1 MTPETTSTTPTPI
14 TSTEPQKEKSKI
26 NIKKYIENFVKIR
39 DKNSNIVPLI
49 LNKPQQRLYEV
60 IKTQK
65 DQGRPVR
72 IIILKARQMG
82 FSTCTGGIML
92 SLTTTHKN
100 KQAAIVAHQEDSTT
114 NLFNMYKLM
123 YENLPAPLKPTQK
136 ASNAKELVF
145 NNKSNTGL
153 NSRIR
158 CMTAGTGGVGRSFT
172 INYLHISELA
182 FWKGDVKETML
193 GLMQAVPNTPD
204 SMVIIEST
212 ANGYEEYQERW
223 EAAVKGES
231 DFYPLFVGWNELDEY
246 SMPYS
251 GFELTEEEKALQTE
265 YHVSLDQL
273 EWRRWCIK
281 NNCGG
286 DTSLFKQEYPI
297 CPEEAF
303 LTTGNC
309 VFDQEKIMARLAQIP
324 EPLKTGYFSYDY
336 DDTKEGKEK
345 LTSPTF
351 DLTGRGYIK
360 IYKEPVAD
368 HTYTLSGDTAGD
380 TQGDYFAAHVIDN
393 TTCEQVA
400 VYHNMTDETL
410 FARQMICLGY
420 YYNTALIAIEANFS
434 TYPIKEIVRLGYPN
448 IYVRDREDD
457 YRGGIYSA
465 YGFKT
470 TQITRPLLIS
480 SLVDIIRDHT
490 SCINDRDTLH
500 ECLTFIVNEYGRKEA
515 MQGKHD
521 DLVMSLGIG
530 YYVRNLHYF
539 QVAYSP
545 PELKKMFK
553 WSEDLKQDYY
563 KADKETRRRM
573 EEKYGRVN

>member
-1 MTPETTSTTPTPI
+1 
-14 TSTEPQKEKSKI
+14 
-26 NIKKYIENFVKIR
+26 
-39 DKNSNIVPLI
+39 
-49 LNKPQQRLYEV
+49 
-60 IKTQK
+60 
-65 DQGRPVR
+65 
-72 IIILKARQMG
+72 MG
-82 FSTCTGGIML
+82 FSTVTGGLIL
-92 SLTTTHKN
+92 SQTATHKN

-351 DLTGRGYIK
+351 DLTMRGYIK

>member
-1 MTPETTSTTPTPI
+1 MPI
-14 TSTEPQKEKSKI
+14 NT
-26 NIKKYIENFVKIR
+26 KKYIENFVKIR
-39 DKNSNIVPLI
+39 DKKSNIVPLV
-49 LNKPQQRLYEV
+49 LNKAQQRLYDV

-65 DQGRPVR
+65 QNNQPVR
-72 IIILKARQMG
+72 VIILKARQLG
-82 FSTCTGGIML
+82 FSTVTGGFIMKE
-92 SLTTTHKN
+92 TATHKN

-123 YENLPAPLKPTQK
+123 YQNLPTAIQPTQL

-145 NNKSNTGL
+145 DNKAHTGL

-182 FWKGDVKETML
+182 FWKSDVQETML

-212 ANGYEEYQERW
+212 ANGYEEFQSRW
-223 EAAVKGES
+223 EAAEKGES
-231 DFYPLFVGWNELDEY
+231 DFYPLFVGWNELEEY

-251 GFELTEEEKALQTE
+251 GFELTDEEHTLQDT
-265 YHVSLDQL
+265 YSLTNDQL

-286 DTSLFKQEYPI
+286 DVRLFKQEYPI
-297 CPEEAF
+297 SPEEAF
-303 LTTGNC
+303 LTTGDC
-309 VFDQEKIMARLAQIP
+309 VFDQEKIMERLKHIHD
-324 EPLKTGYFSYDY
+324 PLYRGHFTYRY
-336 DDTKEGKEK
+336 DDTKEKAEK
-345 LTSPTF
+345 MSDIKFEPTK
-351 DLTGRGYIK
+351 TGYIK
-360 IYKEPVAD
+360 IYKEPD
-368 HTYTLSGDTAGD
+368 PSHSYTLCGDTAGD

-393 TTCEQVA
+393 ITCEQVA

-420 YYNTALIAIEANFS
+420 RYNKALIAIEANFS
-434 TYPIKEIVRLGYPN
+434 TYPNKEIARLGYPN
-448 IYVRDREDD
+448 IYVRDKEDD
-457 YRGGIYSA
+457 YRQPIVSA

-470 TQITRPLLIS
+470 TQITRPLIIS
-480 SLVDIIRDHT
+480 SLVDIVRDNVE
-490 SCINDRDTLH
+490 CINDRLTLN
-500 ECLTFIVNEYGRKEA
+500 ECLTFITNEHGRKEA

-530 YYVRNLHYF
+530 YYVRNAHYF
-539 QVAYSP
+539 RVSYKE
-545 PELKKMFK
+545 PELKKLFK

-563 KADKETRRRM
+563 KADLATRKRM
-573 EEKYGRVN
+573 EEKYGAIN

>member
-1 MTPETTSTTPTPI
+1 
-14 TSTEPQKEKSKI
+14 
-26 NIKKYIENFVKIR
+26 
-39 DKNSNIVPLI
+39 
-49 LNKPQQRLYEV
+49 
-60 IKTQK
+60 
-65 DQGRPVR
+65 
-72 IIILKARQMG
+72 
-82 FSTCTGGIML
+82 
-92 SLTTTHKN
+92 
-100 KQAAIVAHQEDSTT
+100 
-114 NLFNMYKLM
+114 
-123 YENLPAPLKPTQK
+123 
-136 ASNAKELVF
+136 
-145 NNKSNTGL
+145 
-153 NSRIR
+153 
-158 CMTAGTGGVGRSFT
+158 
-172 INYLHISELA
+172 LA

-223 EAAVKGES
+223 DAAVKGES

-251 GFELTEEEKALQTE
+251 GFELTEEEHTLQKT
-265 YHVSLDQL
+265 YHLTLDQL

-309 VFDQEKIMARLAQIP
+309 VFDQEKIMERLSHLP
-324 EPLKTGYFSYDY
+324 EPLRRGYFSYDY
-336 DDTKEGKEK
+336 DDTKQDREK
-345 LTSPTF
+345 LFNPTF
-351 DLTGRGYIK
+351 NLTDRGYIT
-360 IYKEPVAD
+360 IYKEPKPD
-368 HTYTLSGDTAGD
+368 HSYTLSGDTAGD

-420 YYNTALIAIEANFS
+420 MYNTALIAIEANFS
-434 TYPIKEIVRLGYPN
+434 TYPVKEVARLGYPN

-457 YRGGIYSA
+457 FRGGIYSA

-480 SLVDIIRDHT
+480 SLVDIVRDHT
-490 SCINDRDTLH
+490 ECINDRETLH
-500 ECLTFIVNEYGRKEA
+500 ECLTFIVNEHGRKEA

-539 QVAYSP
+539 QVAYTP

-563 KADKETRRRM
+563 KADMETRKRM

>member
-1 MTPETTSTTPTPI
+1 MPI
-14 TSTEPQKEKSKI
+14 NTR
-26 NIKKYIENFVKIR
+26 KYIENFIKIR
-39 DKNSNIVPLI
+39 DKKSNIVPLV
-49 LNKPQQRLYEV
+49 LNPAQQKLYDV
-60 IKTQK
+60 IRQQK
-65 DQGRPVR
+65 QNNQPVR
-72 IIILKARQMG
+72 VIILKARQLG
-82 FSTCTGGIML
+82 FSTVTGGFIMKE
-92 SLTTTHKN
+92 TATHKN

-123 YENLPAPLKPTQK
+123 YQNLPPEIKPTQL

-158 CMTAGTGGVGRSFT
+158 CMTAGSGGVGRSFT

-182 FWKGDVKETML
+182 FWKSDVKETML

-231 DFYPLFVGWNELDEY
+231 DFYPLFVGWNELPEY

-251 GFELTEEEKALQTE
+251 GFELTDEEHSLQDLYNLTN
-265 YHVSLDQL
+265 DQL

-286 DTSLFKQEYPI
+286 DVSLFKQEYPI
-297 CPEEAF
+297 SPEEAF
-303 LTTGNC
+303 LTTGDC
-309 VFDQEKIMARLAQIP
+309 VFDQEKIMERLKHIP
-324 EPLKTGYFSYDY
+324 APLRTGYFAYDY
-336 DDTKEGKEK
+336 DDTKERQDKF
-345 LTSPTF
+345 SNITF
-351 DLTGRGYIK
+351 TDQKNGYIT
-360 IYKEPVAD
+360 IYKEPIQN

-393 TTCEQVA
+393 ITCEQVA

-410 FARQMICLGY
+410 FSRQMICLGY
-420 YYNTALIAIEANFS
+420 MYNTAMIAIEANFS
-434 TYPIKEIVRLGYPN
+434 TYPNKEIARLGYPN
-448 IYVRDREDD
+448 IYVRDKEDD
-457 YRGGIYSA
+457 YRQPIISA

-470 TQITRPLLIS
+470 TQITRPLIIS
-480 SLVDIIRDHT
+480 SLVDIIRDNVD
-490 SCINDRDTLH
+490 CINDALTLH
-500 ECLTFIVNEYGRKEA
+500 ECLTFITNEHGRKEA

-530 YYVRNLHYF
+530 YYVRNAHYF
-539 QVAYSP
+539 RVIPAEP
-545 PELKKMFK
+545 ALKKLFK
-553 WSEDLKQDYY
+553 WSDDLKQDYY
-563 KADKETRRRM
+563 KADAQTRKRM
-573 EEKYGRVN
+573 EEKYGQIN

>member
-1 MTPETTSTTPTPI
+1 MPLPDLN
-14 TSTEPQKEKSKI
+14 EPQKSKI
-26 NIKKYIENFVKIR
+26 NIKKYIESYVKIR
-39 DKNSNIVPLI
+39 DKNSNVVPLI
-49 LNKPQQRLYEV
+49 LNKPQQRLYDV
-60 IKTQK
+60 IRMQK
-65 DQGRPVR
+65 SQNKPVR
-72 IIILKARQMG
+72 VIILKARQMG
-82 FSTCTGGIML
+82 FSTVTGGIML

-123 YENLPAPLKPTQK
+123 YENLPVALKPTQK

-351 DLTGRGYIK
+351 DLTMRGYIK

-480 SLVDIIRDHT
+480 SLVDIVRDHT

>member
-1 MTPETTSTTPTPI
+1 MSQE
-14 TSTEPQKEKSKI
+14 KI
-26 NIKKYIENFVKIR
+26 NIKKYIENFIKIR
-39 DKNSNIVPLI
+39 NKNSDIVPLHM
-49 LNKPQQRLYEV
+49 NKPQQKLYNI
-60 IKTQK
+60 IKEQK
-65 DQGRPVR
+65 QQNKPVR

-82 FSTCTGGIML
+82 FSTVTGGLIL
-92 SLTTTHKN
+92 SQTATHKN

-123 YENLPAPLKPTQK
+123 YQNLPDPLKPTQL

-145 NNKSNTGL
+145 DNKSHTGL

-182 FWKGDVKETML
+182 FWKSDVQNTML

-212 ANGYEEYQERW
+212 ANGYEEFQERW

-251 GFELTEEEKALQTE
+251 GFELTDEEHSLQELYNLT
-265 YHVSLDQL
+265 LDQL

-297 CPEEAF
+297 SPEEAF
-303 LTTGNC
+303 LTTGDC
-309 VFDQEKIMARLAQIP
+309 VFDQEKIMERLKHVP
-324 EPLKTGYFSYDY
+324 EPLRTGYFTYDY
-336 DDTKEGKEK
+336 DDTQEREK
-345 LTSPTF
+345 KLSNITF
-351 DLTGRGYIK
+351 TDQKNGYIR
-360 IYKEPVAD
+360 IYKEPVPT
-368 HTYTLSGDTAGD
+368 HSYTLSGDTAGD

-410 FARQMICLGY
+410 FSRQMIALGY
-420 YYNTALIAIEANFS
+420 MYNTALVAIEANFS
-434 TYPIKEIVRLGYPN
+434 TYPNKEIARLGYPK
-448 IYVRDREDD
+448 IYVRDKEDD
-457 YRGGIYSA
+457 FRQPIISA

-470 TQITRPLLIS
+470 TQITRPLIIS
-480 SLVDIIRDHT
+480 SLVDIVRDNVE
-490 SCINDRDTLH
+490 CINDTLTLH
-500 ECLTFIVNEYGRKEA
+500 ECLTFITNEHGRKEA

-530 YYVRNLHYF
+530 YYVRNAHYF
-539 QVAYSP
+539 KVVATE
-545 PELKKMFK
+545 PEIKKLFK

>member
-1 MTPETTSTTPTPI
+1 VSTTTIPAR
-14 TSTEPQKEKSKI
+14 TSNEQKI

-39 DKNSNIVPLI
+39 NKNSDIVPLI

-60 IKTQK
+60 IRTQK
-65 DQGRPVR
+65 SNGKPVR

-82 FSTCTGGIML
+82 FSTVTGGLIL
-92 SLTTTHKN
+92 SQTATHKN

-123 YENLPAPLKPTQK
+123 YENLPAPLKPSQK

-223 EAAVKGES
+223 DAAVKGES

-246 SMPYS
+246 KMPYS
-251 GFELTEEEKALQTE
+251 GFELTEEEHTLQET
-265 YHVSLDQL
+265 YHLSLEQL

-286 DTSLFKQEYPI
+286 DVSLFKQEYPI

-309 VFDQEKIMARLAQIP
+309 VFDQEKIMERLPHTP
-324 EPLKTGYFSYDY
+324 EPLRKGYFSYDY
-336 DDTKEGKEK
+336 DDTRPDKDKM
-345 LTSPTF
+345 TNVVFNPTE
-351 DLTGRGYIK
+351 RGYIT
-360 IYKEPVAD
+360 IYKEPIPS

-410 FARQMICLGY
+410 FARQMICLAQM
-420 YYNTALIAIEANFS
+420 YNNALIAIEANFS
-434 TYPIKEIVRLGYPN
+434 TYPNKEIARLGYSN

-457 YRGGIYSA
+457 YRGGIYNA

-480 SLVDIIRDHT
+480 SLVDIIRDHVD
-490 SCINDRDTLH
+490 CINDKETLH
-500 ECLTFIVNEYGRKEA
+500 ECLTFITNEHGRKEA

-530 YYVRNLHYF
+530 YYVRNSHYF
-539 QVAYSP
+539 SVAYTQ
-545 PELKKMFK
+545 PELKKLFK

-563 KADKETRRRM
+563 KADKETRMRM
-573 EEKYGRVN
+573 EEKYGRIN

>member
-1 MTPETTSTTPTPI
+1 MTHTSSSQTPTTPT
-14 TSTEPQKEKSKI
+14 I
-26 NIKKYIENFVKIR
+26 NTKKYIETFVKIR
-39 DKNSNIVPLI
+39 DKNSDIIPLH
-49 LNKPQQRLYEV
+49 LNKPQQKLYD
-60 IKTQK
+60 IIRKQK
-65 DQGRPVR
+65 QNNLPVR

-82 FSTCTGGIML
+82 FSTLTAGLIL
-92 SLTTTHKN
+92 SQTATHKN

-123 YENLPAPLKPTQK
+123 YQNLPAPIKPTQQ

-182 FWKGDVKETML
+182 FWKSDVQETML

-246 SMPYS
+246 QMPYS
-251 GFELTEEEKALQTE
+251 GFELTEEELDLKET
-265 YHVSLDQL
+265 YHLTNDQL
-273 EWRRWCIK
+273 QWRRWCIK

-286 DTSLFKQEYPI
+286 DIRLFKQEYPI

-303 LTTGNC
+303 LTTGDC
-309 VFDQEKIMARLAQIP
+309 VFDQEKIMARLQDIP
-324 EPLKTGYFSYDY
+324 DPLYRGYFTYDY
-336 DDTKEGKEK
+336 DDTKEREQKIS
-345 LTSPTF
+345 SPMFVKNKT
-351 DLTGRGYIK
+351 GYIS
-360 IYKEPVAD
+360 IYKEPIPN
-368 HTYTLSGDTAGD
+368 HSYTLCGDTAGD
-380 TQGDYFAAHVIDN
+380 TQGDYFAAHIIDN
-393 TTCEQVA
+393 ITCEQVA

-410 FARQMICLGY
+410 FSRQMICLGY
-420 YYNTALIAIEANFS
+420 YYNTAMIAIEANFS
-434 TYPIKEIVRLGYPN
+434 TYPNKEIARLGYPN
-448 IYVRDREDD
+448 IYIRDREDD
-457 YRGGIYSA
+457 YRGGIISS

-470 TQITRPLLIS
+470 TQITRPLIIS
-480 SLVDIIRDHT
+480 SLVDIVRDHVE
-490 SCINDRDTLH
+490 CINDRLTLH
-500 ECLTFIVNEYGRKEA
+500 ECLTFITNEHGRKEA

-530 YYVRNLHYF
+530 YYVRNAHYF
-539 QVAYSP
+539 RVEYQTP
-545 PELKKMFK
+545 PLKKLFK

-563 KADKETRRRM
+563 KADQLTRKRM
-573 EEKYGRVN
+573 EEKYGQIN

>member
-1 MTPETTSTTPTPI
+1 MTHTSSSQTPTTPT
-14 TSTEPQKEKSKI
+14 I
-26 NIKKYIENFVKIR
+26 NTKKYIETFVKIR
-39 DKNSNIVPLI
+39 DKNSDIIPLH
-49 LNKPQQRLYEV
+49 LNKPQQKLYD
-60 IKTQK
+60 IIRKQK
-65 DQGRPVR
+65 QNNLPVR

-82 FSTCTGGIML
+82 FSTLTAGLIL
-92 SLTTTHKN
+92 SQTATHKN

-123 YENLPAPLKPTQK
+123 YQNLPAPIKPTQQ

-182 FWKGDVKETML
+182 FWKSDVQETML

-251 GFELTEEEKALQTE
+251 GFELTEEELDLKET
-265 YHVSLDQL
+265 YHLTNDQL
-273 EWRRWCIK
+273 QWRRWCIK

-286 DTSLFKQEYPI
+286 DIRLFKQEYPI

-303 LTTGNC
+303 LTTGDC
-309 VFDQEKIMARLAQIP
+309 VFDQEKIMARLQDIP
-324 EPLKTGYFSYDY
+324 DPLYRGYFTYDY
-336 DDTKEGKEK
+336 DDTKEREQKIS
-345 LTSPTF
+345 SPMFVKNKT
-351 DLTGRGYIK
+351 GYIS
-360 IYKEPVAD
+360 IYKEPIPN
-368 HTYTLSGDTAGD
+368 HSYTLCGDTAGD
-380 TQGDYFAAHVIDN
+380 TQGDYFAAHIIDN
-393 TTCEQVA
+393 ITCEQVA

-410 FARQMICLGY
+410 FSRQMICLGY
-420 YYNTALIAIEANFS
+420 YYNTAMIAIEANFS
-434 TYPIKEIVRLGYPN
+434 TYPNKEIARLGYPN
-448 IYVRDREDD
+448 IYIRDREDD
-457 YRGGIYSA
+457 YRGGIISS

-470 TQITRPLLIS
+470 TQITRPLIIS
-480 SLVDIIRDHT
+480 SLVDIVRDHVE
-490 SCINDRDTLH
+490 CINDRLTLH
-500 ECLTFIVNEYGRKEA
+500 ECLTFITNEHGRKEA

-530 YYVRNLHYF
+530 YYVRNAHYF
-539 QVAYSP
+539 RVEYQTP
-545 PELKKMFK
+545 PLKKLFK

-563 KADKETRRRM
+563 KADQLTRKRM
-573 EEKYGRVN
+573 EEKYGQIN

>member
-1 MTPETTSTTPTPI
+1 M
-14 TSTEPQKEKSKI
+14 
-26 NIKKYIENFVKIR
+26 
-39 DKNSNIVPLI
+39 
-49 LNKPQQRLYEV
+49 
-60 IKTQK
+60 
-65 DQGRPVR
+65 R

-82 FSTCTGGIML
+82 FSTLTAGLIL
-92 SLTTTHKN
+92 SQTATHKN

-123 YENLPAPLKPTQK
+123 YQNLPAPIKPTQQ

-182 FWKGDVKETML
+182 FWKSDVQETML

-251 GFELTEEEKALQTE
+251 GFELTEEEQDLKTTYNLTN
-265 YHVSLDQL
+265 DQL
-273 EWRRWCIK
+273 QWRRWCIK

-286 DTSLFKQEYPI
+286 DIRLFKQEYPI

-303 LTTGNC
+303 LTTGDC
-309 VFDQEKIMARLAQIP
+309 VFDQEKIMARLQDIP
-324 EPLKTGYFSYDY
+324 DPLYRGYFTYDY
-336 DDTKEGKEK
+336 DDTKERELKIQNPMFVK
-345 LTSPTF
+345 NKT
-351 DLTGRGYIK
+351 GYIS
-360 IYKEPVAD
+360 IYKEPVPN
-368 HTYTLSGDTAGD
+368 HSYTLCGDTAGD
-380 TQGDYFAAHVIDN
+380 TQGDYFAAHIIDN
-393 TTCEQVA
+393 ITCEQVA

-410 FARQMICLGY
+410 FSRQMICLGY

-434 TYPIKEIVRLGYPN
+434 TYPNKEIARLGYPN

-457 YRGGIYSA
+457 YRGGIISS

-470 TQITRPLLIS
+470 TQVTRPLIIS
-480 SLVDIIRDHT
+480 SLVDIVRDHVE
-490 SCINDRDTLH
+490 CINDRLTLH
-500 ECLTFIVNEYGRKEA
+500 ECLTFITNEHGRKEA

-530 YYVRNLHYF
+530 YYVRNAHYF
-539 QVAYSP
+539 RVEYQTP
-545 PELKKMFK
+545 PLKKLFK

-563 KADKETRRRM
+563 KADQLTRKRM
-573 EEKYGRVN
+573 EEKYGQIN

>member
-1 MTPETTSTTPTPI
+1 MTPTSSTTSTPTPT
-14 TSTEPQKEKSKI
+14 I
-26 NIKKYIENFVKIR
+26 NTKKYIETFVKIR
-39 DKNSNIVPLI
+39 DKNSDIIPLH
-49 LNKPQQRLYEV
+49 LNKPQQKLYD
-60 IKTQK
+60 IIRKQK
-65 DQGRPVR
+65 QAHLPVR

-82 FSTCTGGIML
+82 FSTLTAGLIL
-92 SLTTTHKN
+92 SQTATHKN

-123 YENLPAPLKPTQK
+123 YQNLPAPIKPTQQ

-182 FWKGDVKETML
+182 FWKSDVQETML

-251 GFELTEEEKALQTE
+251 GFELTEEEL
-265 YHVSLDQL
+265 SLKETYSLTNDQL
-273 EWRRWCIK
+273 QWRRWCIK

-286 DTSLFKQEYPI
+286 DIRLFKQEYPI
-297 CPEEAF
+297 SPEEAF
-303 LTTGNC
+303 LTTGDC
-309 VFDQEKIMARLAQIP
+309 VFDQEKIMARLSQIP
-324 EPLKTGYFSYDY
+324 DPLYRGYFTYDY
-336 DDTKEGKEK
+336 DDTKERELK
-345 LTSPTF
+345 LQNPMFVKNKT
-351 DLTGRGYIK
+351 GYIS
-360 IYKEPVAD
+360 IYKEPVPN
-368 HTYTLSGDTAGD
+368 HSYTLCGDTAGD

-393 TTCEQVA
+393 ITCEQVA

-410 FARQMICLGY
+410 FSRQMICLGY
-420 YYNTALIAIEANFS
+420 YYNTALEAIEANFS
-434 TYPIKEIVRLGYPN
+434 TYPNKEIARLGYPS
-448 IYVRDREDD
+448 IYVRDKEDD
-457 YRGGIYSA
+457 YRQPIISA

-470 TQITRPLLIS
+470 TQITRPLIIS
-480 SLVDIIRDHT
+480 SLVDIVRDHVE
-490 SCINDRDTLH
+490 CINDRLTLH
-500 ECLTFIVNEYGRKEA
+500 ECLTFITNEHGRKEA

-530 YYVRNLHYF
+530 YYVRNAHYF
-539 QVAYSP
+539 RVEYQTP
-545 PELKKMFK
+545 PLKKLFK

-563 KADKETRRRM
+563 KADQLTRKRM
-573 EEKYGRVN
+573 EEKYGQIN

>member
-1 MTPETTSTTPTPI
+1 MSK
-14 TSTEPQKEKSKI
+14 EPVI
-26 NIKKYIENFVKIR
+26 NTKKYIENFIKIR
-39 DKNSNIVPLI
+39 DKNSDIIPLH
-49 LNKPQQRLYEV
+49 LNKPQQKLYD
-60 IKTQK
+60 IIRTQK
-65 DQGRPVR
+65 QQNRPVR

-82 FSTCTGGIML
+82 FSTLTAGLIL
-92 SLTTTHKN
+92 SQTATHKN

-123 YENLPAPLKPTQK
+123 YQNLPDPLKPTQQ

-145 NNKSNTGL
+145 NNKANTGL

-182 FWKGDVKETML
+182 FWKSNVQETML

-246 SMPYS
+246 SMPYT
-251 GFELTEEEKALQTE
+251 GFELTDEEHELQDT
-265 YHVSLDQL
+265 YSLSLEQL
-273 EWRRWCIK
+273 QWRRWCIK

-286 DTSLFKQEYPI
+286 DVSLFKQEYPI

-303 LTTGNC
+303 LSTGDC
-309 VFDQEKIMARLAQIP
+309 VFDQEQIMKRLQEIP
-324 EPLKTGYFSYDY
+324 EPLYRGYFTYKY
-336 DDTKEGKEK
+336 DDTKEREQK
-345 LTSPTF
+345 LS
-351 DLTGRGYIK
+351 DINLVKSKLGYIK
-360 IYKEPVAD
+360 FYKEPEEG
-368 HTYTLSGDTAGD
+368 HTYTIGGDTAGD
-380 TQGDYFAAHVIDN
+380 TQGDYFTGHVIDN
-393 TTCEQVA
+393 NTCEQVA
-400 VYHNMTDETL
+400 VYHYMTDETL
-410 FARQMICLGY
+410 YARQMICLGY
-420 YYNTALIAIEANFS
+420 KYNTALLAIEANFS
-434 TYPIKEIVRLGYPN
+434 TYPNKEIARLGYPN
-448 IYVRDREDD
+448 IYVRDKEDD
-457 YRGGIYSA
+457 YRAGIISA

-480 SLVDIIRDHT
+480 SLVDIIRDHVE
-490 SCINDRDTLH
+490 CINDRLTLH
-500 ECLTFIVNEYGRKEA
+500 ECLTFITNEHGRKEA

-521 DLVMSLGIG
+521 DLVMGLGIG
-530 YYVRNLHYF
+530 YYVRNMRYF
-539 QVAYSP
+539 NVIYKE
-545 PELKKMFK
+545 PELKKLFK

-563 KADKETRRRM
+563 KADLATRKRM
-573 EEKYGRVN
+573 EEKYGAIN

>member
-1 MTPETTSTTPTPI
+1 MATHTS
-14 TSTEPQKEKSKI
+14 SLSNQEQRI
-26 NIKKYIENFVKIR
+26 NIKKYIENYIKIR

-49 LNKPQQRLYEV
+49 LNKPQQKLYNV
-60 IKTQK
+60 IREMKAK
-65 DQGRPVR
+65 GLPVR

-82 FSTCTGGIML
+82 FSTLTGGLML
-92 SLTTTHKN
+92 SQTATHAN
-100 KQAAIVAHQEDSTT
+100 KMAAIVAHQEDSTT

-123 YENLPAPLKPTQK
+123 YENLPAPLKPSQK

-246 SMPYS
+246 AMPYS
-251 GFELTEEEKALQTE
+251 GFELTEEEHSLQE
-265 YHVSLDQL
+265 AYNLSLEQL

-286 DTSLFKQEYPI
+286 DLNLFKQEYPI

-309 VFDQEKIMARLAQIP
+309 VFDQDKIMERLSKVP
-324 EPLKTGYFSYDY
+324 EPLYQGYFSYDY
-336 DDTKEGKEK
+336 DDTHLGKDK
-345 LTSPTF
+345 LENPVFNKT
-351 DLTGRGYIK
+351 DRGYIR
-360 IYKEPVAD
+360 IYKEPEPD

-410 FARQMICLGY
+410 FARQMVCLGY
-420 YYNTALIAIEANFS
+420 KYNTALIAIEANFS
-434 TYPIKEIVRLGYPN
+434 TYPNKEIARLEYPK

-480 SLVDIIRDHT
+480 SLVDIVRDNVD
-490 SCINDRDTLH
+490 CINDRLTLH
-500 ECLTFIVNEYGRKEA
+500 ECLTFITNEHGRKEA

-530 YYVRNLHYF
+530 YYVRNSHYF
-539 QVAYSP
+539 QVAYTQ
-545 PELKKMFK
+545 PELKVLFK
-553 WSEDLKQDYY
+553 WSDDLKQDYY
-563 KADKETRRRM
+563 KADAQTRRRM
-573 EEKYGRVN
+573 EEKYGRIN

>member
-1 MTPETTSTTPTPI
+1 
-14 TSTEPQKEKSKI
+14 
-26 NIKKYIENFVKIR
+26 
-39 DKNSNIVPLI
+39 
-49 LNKPQQRLYEV
+49 
-60 IKTQK
+60 
-65 DQGRPVR
+65 
-72 IIILKARQMG
+72 MG
-82 FSTCTGGIML
+82 FSTLTAGLIL
-92 SLTTTHKN
+92 SQTATHKN

-123 YENLPAPLKPTQK
+123 YQNLPSPIKPTQQ

-182 FWKGDVKETML
+182 FWKSDVQETML

-246 SMPYS
+246 QMPYS
-251 GFELTEEEKALQTE
+251 GFELTEEEQTLKDT
-265 YHVSLDQL
+265 YDLTNDQL
-273 EWRRWCIK
+273 QWRRWCIK

-286 DTSLFKQEYPI
+286 DIRLFKQEYPI

-303 LTTGNC
+303 LTTGDC
-309 VFDQEKIMARLAQIP
+309 VFDQEKIMARLQDIP
-324 EPLKTGYFSYDY
+324 DPLYRGYFTYDY
-336 DDTKEGKEK
+336 DDTKERELKIQNPMFVK
-345 LTSPTF
+345 NKT
-351 DLTGRGYIK
+351 GYIS
-360 IYKEPVAD
+360 IYKEPIPN
-368 HTYTLSGDTAGD
+368 HSYTLCGDTAGD
-380 TQGDYFAAHVIDN
+380 TQGDYFAAHIIDN
-393 TTCEQVA
+393 ITCEQVA

-410 FARQMICLGY
+410 FSRQMICLGY
-420 YYNTALIAIEANFS
+420 YYNTAMIAIEANFS
-434 TYPIKEIVRLGYPN
+434 TYPNKEIARLGYPN

-457 YRGGIYSA
+457 YRGGIISS

-470 TQITRPLLIS
+470 TQITRPLIIS
-480 SLVDIIRDHT
+480 SLVDIVRDHVE
-490 SCINDRDTLH
+490 CINDRLTLH
-500 ECLTFIVNEYGRKEA
+500 ECLTFITNEHGRKEA

-530 YYVRNLHYF
+530 YYVRNAHYF
-539 QVAYSP
+539 RVEYQTP
-545 PELKKMFK
+545 PLKKLFK

-563 KADKETRRRM
+563 KADQLTRKRM
-573 EEKYGRVN
+573 EEKYGQIN

>member
-1 MTPETTSTTPTPI
+1 MSST
-14 TSTEPQKEKSKI
+14 I
-26 NIKKYIENFVKIR
+26 NIKKYIENFIKIR
-39 DKNSNIVPLI
+39 NKNSDIVPLH
-49 LNKPQQRLYEV
+49 LNKPQQKLYNI
-60 IKTQK
+60 IKEQK
-65 DQGRPVR
+65 QQNRPVR

-82 FSTCTGGIML
+82 FSTVTGGLIL
-92 SLTTTHKN
+92 SQTATHKN
-100 KQAAIVAHQEDSTT
+100 KMAAIVAHQEDSTT

-123 YENLPAPLKPTQK
+123 YQNLPDPLKPTQL

-145 NNKSNTGL
+145 DNKAHTGL

-182 FWKGDVKETML
+182 FWKSDVQETML

-212 ANGYEEYQERW
+212 ANGYEEFQSRW
-223 EAAVKGES
+223 EAAEKGES

-251 GFELTEEEKALQTE
+251 GFELTDEEHSLQDT
-265 YHVSLDQL
+265 YSLTNDQL

-286 DTSLFKQEYPI
+286 DVRLFKQEYPI
-297 CPEEAF
+297 SPEEAF
-303 LTTGNC
+303 LTTGDC
-309 VFDQEKIMARLAQIP
+309 VFDQEKIMERLKHIP
-324 EPLKTGYFSYDY
+324 DPLYRGHFTYRY
-336 DDTKEGKEK
+336 DDTKEKADK
-345 LTSPTF
+345 MSDIKFQPTK
-351 DLTGRGYIK
+351 TGYIK
-360 IYKEPVAD
+360 IYKEPD
-368 HTYTLSGDTAGD
+368 PSHSYTLCGDTAGD

-393 TTCEQVA
+393 ITCEQVA

-420 YYNTALIAIEANFS
+420 KYNKALIAIEANFS
-434 TYPIKEIVRLGYPN
+434 TYPNKEIARLGYPN
-448 IYVRDREDD
+448 IYVRDKEDD
-457 YRGGIYSA
+457 YRQPIVSA

-470 TQITRPLLIS
+470 TQITRPLIIS
-480 SLVDIIRDHT
+480 SLVDIVRDNVD
-490 SCINDRDTLH
+490 CINDRLTLN
-500 ECLTFIVNEYGRKEA
+500 ECLTFITNEHGRKEA

-530 YYVRNLHYF
+530 YYVRNAHYF
-539 QVAYSP
+539 RVLPAE
-545 PELKKMFK
+545 PELKKLFK

-563 KADKETRRRM
+563 KADLATRKRM
-573 EEKYGRVN
+573 EEKYGAIN

>member
-1 MTPETTSTTPTPI
+1 MSEAV
-14 TSTEPQKEKSKI
+14 I
-26 NIKKYIENFVKIR
+26 NTKKYIENFIKIR
-39 DKNSNIVPLI
+39 NKNSEIVPLV
-49 LNKPQQRLYEV
+49 LNKAQQRLYDV
-60 IKTQK
+60 IATQK
-65 DQGRPVR
+65 KEGKPVR
-72 IIILKARQMG
+72 VIILKARQLG
-82 FSTCTGGIML
+82 FSTVTGGFIMKE
-92 SLTTTHKN
+92 TATHKN

-123 YENLPAPLKPTQK
+123 YQNLPEPLKPTQL

-182 FWKGDVKETML
+182 FWKSDVQETML
-193 GLMQAVPNTPD
+193 GLMQAVPNNPD

-212 ANGYEEYQERW
+212 ANGYEEFQQRW
-223 EAAVKGES
+223 DAAVKGES

-246 SMPYS
+246 SMKYS
-251 GFELTEEEKALQTE
+251 GFELTDEEHELQNRYSLT
-265 YHVSLDQL
+265 LDQL

-286 DTSLFKQEYPI
+286 DVRLFKQEYPI
-297 CPEEAF
+297 SPEEAF
-303 LTTGNC
+303 LTTGDC
-309 VFDQEKIMARLAQIP
+309 VFDQEKIMSRLQTIP
-324 EPLKTGYFSYDY
+324 EPLYRGHFTYHY
-336 DDTKEGKEK
+336 DDTKERADK
-345 LTSPTF
+345 LSDITFQPTK
-351 DLTGRGYIK
+351 TGYIK
-360 IYKEPVAD
+360 IYKEPD
-368 HTYTLSGDTAGD
+368 TTHSYTLCGDTAGD

-393 TTCEQVA
+393 ITCEQVA

-420 YYNTALIAIEANFS
+420 KYNTALIAIEANFS
-434 TYPIKEIVRLGYPN
+434 TYPNKEIARLGYPN
-448 IYVRDREDD
+448 IYVRDKEDD
-457 YRGGIYSA
+457 YRQPIQST

-470 TQITRPLLIS
+470 TQITRPLIIS
-480 SLVDIIRDHT
+480 SLVDIVRDNVE
-490 SCINDRDTLH
+490 CINDRLTLN
-500 ECLTFIVNEYGRKEA
+500 ECLTFITNEHGRKEA

-530 YYVRNLHYF
+530 YYVRNAHYF
-539 QVAYSP
+539 RVSYKE
-545 PELKKMFK
+545 PELKKLFK

-563 KADKETRRRM
+563 KADLATRKRM
-573 EEKYGRVN
+573 EEKYGQLN

>member
-1 MTPETTSTTPTPI
+1 MSPTHTSSSTPTTPT
-14 TSTEPQKEKSKI
+14 I
-26 NIKKYIENFVKIR
+26 NTKKYIETFVKIR
-39 DKNSNIVPLI
+39 DKNSDIIPLH
-49 LNKPQQRLYEV
+49 LNKPQQKLYD
-60 IKTQK
+60 IIRKQK
-65 DQGRPVR
+65 QNNLPVR

-82 FSTCTGGIML
+82 FSTLTAGLIL
-92 SLTTTHKN
+92 SQTATHKN

-123 YENLPAPLKPTQK
+123 YQNLPSPIKPTQQ

-182 FWKGDVKETML
+182 FWKSDVQETML

-246 SMPYS
+246 QMPYS
-251 GFELTEEEKALQTE
+251 GFELTEEEQTLKDT
-265 YHVSLDQL
+265 YDLTNDQL
-273 EWRRWCIK
+273 QWRRWCIK

-286 DTSLFKQEYPI
+286 DIRLFKQEYPI

-303 LTTGNC
+303 LTTGDC
-309 VFDQEKIMARLAQIP
+309 VFDQEKIMARLQDIP
-324 EPLKTGYFSYDY
+324 DPLYRGYFTYDY
-336 DDTKEGKEK
+336 DDTKERELKIQNPMFVK
-345 LTSPTF
+345 NKT
-351 DLTGRGYIK
+351 GYIS
-360 IYKEPVAD
+360 IYKEPIPN
-368 HTYTLSGDTAGD
+368 HSYTLCGDTAGD
-380 TQGDYFAAHVIDN
+380 TQGDYFAAHIIDN
-393 TTCEQVA
+393 ITCEQVA

-410 FARQMICLGY
+410 FSRQMICLGY
-420 YYNTALIAIEANFS
+420 YYNTAMIAIEANFS
-434 TYPIKEIVRLGYPN
+434 TYPNKEIARLGYPN

-457 YRGGIYSA
+457 YRGGIISS

-470 TQITRPLLIS
+470 TQITRPLIIS
-480 SLVDIIRDHT
+480 SLVDIVRDHVE
-490 SCINDRDTLH
+490 CINDRLTLH
-500 ECLTFIVNEYGRKEA
+500 ECLTFITNEHGRKEA

-530 YYVRNLHYF
+530 YYVRNAHYF
-539 QVAYSP
+539 RVEYQTP
-545 PELKKMFK
+545 PLKKLFK

-563 KADKETRRRM
+563 KADQLTRKRM
-573 EEKYGRVN
+573 EEKYGQIN

>member
-1 MTPETTSTTPTPI
+1 MPI
-14 TSTEPQKEKSKI
+14 NT
-26 NIKKYIENFVKIR
+26 KKYIENFIKIR
-39 DKNSNIVPLI
+39 DKKSNIVPLV
-49 LNKPQQRLYEV
+49 LNRAQQRLYDA
-60 IKTQK
+60 IAQQK
-65 DQGRPVR
+65 AQNKPVR
-72 IIILKARQMG
+72 IIILKARQLG
-82 FSTCTGGIML
+82 FSTVTGGFIMKE
-92 SLTTTHKN
+92 TATHKN

-123 YENLPAPLKPTQK
+123 YQNLPTQIKPTQL

-145 NNKSNTGL
+145 NNKDNTGL

-182 FWKGDVKETML
+182 FWKSNVQETML

-212 ANGYEEYQERW
+212 ANGYEEYQARW

-231 DFYPLFVGWNELDEY
+231 DFYPLFVGWNELEEY

-251 GFELTEEEKALQTE
+251 GFELTEEEHELQTH
-265 YHVSLDQL
+265 YSLTLDQL

-297 CPEEAF
+297 SPEEAF
-303 LTTGNC
+303 LTTGDC
-309 VFDQEKIMARLAQIP
+309 VFDQEKIMKRLTQIP
-324 EPLKTGYFSYDY
+324 DPLYTGYFTYTY
-336 DDTKEGKEK
+336 DDTKERQDK
-345 LTSPTF
+345 LSNITF
-351 DLTGRGYIK
+351 APQKKGYIS
-360 IYKEPVAD
+360 IYKEPD
-368 HTYTLSGDTAGD
+368 PTHSYTLCGDTAGD

-393 TTCEQVA
+393 ITCEQVA

-420 YYNTALIAIEANFS
+420 RYNTALIAIESNFS
-434 TYPIKEIVRLGYPN
+434 TYPNKEIARLGYPN
-448 IYVRDREDD
+448 IYVRDKEDD
-457 YRGGIYSA
+457 FRQPIQMS

-470 TQITRPLLIS
+470 TQITRPLIIS
-480 SLVDIIRDHT
+480 SLVDIVRDHVD
-490 SCINDRDTLH
+490 CINDRLTLN
-500 ECLTFIVNEYGRKEA
+500 ECLTFITNEHGRKEA

-530 YYVRNLHYF
+530 YYVRNAHYF
-539 QVAYSP
+539 KVATVEP
-545 PELKKMFK
+545 TLKKLFK

-563 KADKETRRRM
+563 KADLDTRRRM
-573 EEKYGRVN
+573 EEKYGQIN

>member
-1 MTPETTSTTPTPI
+1 MPI
-14 TSTEPQKEKSKI
+14 NTR
-26 NIKKYIENFVKIR
+26 KYIENFIKIR
-39 DKNSNIVPLI
+39 DKKSNIVPLI
-49 LNKPQQRLYEV
+49 LNKAQERLYNV
-60 IKTQK
+60 IRLQK
-65 DQGRPVR
+65 QQNKPVR
-72 IIILKARQMG
+72 IIILKARQLG
-82 FSTCTGGIML
+82 FSTVTGGFIMKE
-92 SLTTTHKN
+92 TATHKN

-123 YENLPAPLKPTQK
+123 YQNLPAEIKPTQL

-145 NNKSNTGL
+145 NNKANTGL

-182 FWKGDVKETML
+182 FWKSDVQETML

-212 ANGYEEYQERW
+212 ANGYEEFQSRW

-251 GFELTEEEKALQTE
+251 GFELTDEEHILQNT
-265 YHVSLDQL
+265 YSLTNDQL

-286 DTSLFKQEYPI
+286 DVRLFKQEYPI
-297 CPEEAF
+297 SPEEAF
-303 LTTGNC
+303 LTTGDC
-309 VFDQEKIMARLAQIP
+309 VFDQEKIMARLQTIP
-324 EPLKTGYFSYDY
+324 DPLYRGHFTYKY
-336 DDTKEGKEK
+336 DDTKERADK
-345 LTSPTF
+345 LYDISFQQTKT
-351 DLTGRGYIK
+351 GYIK
-360 IYKEPVAD
+360 IFKEPD
-368 HTYTLSGDTAGD
+368 PTHSYTLCGDTAGD

-393 TTCEQVA
+393 ITCEQVA
-400 VYHNMTDETL
+400 VYHNMTDEIL

-420 YYNTALIAIEANFS
+420 KYNTALIAIEANFS
-434 TYPIKEIVRLGYPN
+434 TYPNKEISRLGYPN
-448 IYVRDREDD
+448 IYVRDKEDD
-457 YRGGIYSA
+457 FRQPIISA

-470 TQITRPLLIS
+470 TQITRPLIIS
-480 SLVDIIRDHT
+480 SLVDIVRDNVD
-490 SCINDRDTLH
+490 CINDRITLN
-500 ECLTFIVNEYGRKEA
+500 ECLTFITNEHGRKEA

-530 YYVRNLHYF
+530 YYVRNSHYF
-539 QVAYSP
+539 RVSYSE
-545 PELKKMFK
+545 PELKKLFK

-563 KADKETRRRM
+563 KADLATRKRM
-573 EEKYGRVN
+573 EEKYGQLN

>member
-1 MTPETTSTTPTPI
+1 MSTNQETH
-14 TSTEPQKEKSKI
+14 I
-26 NIKKYIENFVKIR
+26 NIKKYIENYIKIR

-49 LNKPQQRLYEV
+49 LNKPQQKLYDV
-60 IKTQK
+60 IREMKAK
-65 DQGRPVR
+65 GLPVR

-82 FSTCTGGIML
+82 FSTLTGGLML
-92 SLTTTHKN
+92 SQTATHPN
-100 KQAAIVAHQEDSTT
+100 KMAAIVAHQEDSTT

-123 YENLPAPLKPTQK
+123 YENLPQPLKPSQK

-246 SMPYS
+246 AMPYS
-251 GFELTEEEKALQTE
+251 GFELTEEEKELQAT
-265 YHVSLDQL
+265 YNLSLDQL

-286 DTSLFKQEYPI
+286 DLNLFKQEYPI

-309 VFDQEKIMARLAQIP
+309 VFDQEKIMERLQNIP
-324 EPLKTGYFSYDY
+324 EPLYTGYFSYDY
-336 DDTKEGKEK
+336 DDTRSGKDK
-345 LTSPTF
+345 IQNVVF
-351 DLTGRGYIK
+351 NKADRGYIR
-360 IYKEPVAD
+360 IYKEPEEG

-380 TQGDYFAAHVIDN
+380 TQGDYFN
-393 TTCEQVA
+393 
-400 VYHNMTDETL
+400 NL
-410 FARQMICLGY
+410 
-420 YYNTALIAIEANFS
+420 
-434 TYPIKEIVRLGYPN
+434 
-448 IYVRDREDD
+448 
-457 YRGGIYSA
+457 
-465 YGFKT
+465 YG
-470 TQITRPLLIS
+470 
-480 SLVDIIRDHT
+480 
-490 SCINDRDTLH
+490 
-500 ECLTFIVNEYGRKEA
+500 
-515 MQGKHD
+515 QG
-521 DLVMSLGIG
+521 L
-530 YYVRNLHYF
+530 
-539 QVAYSP
+539 
-545 PELKKMFK
+545 
-553 WSEDLKQDYY
+553 
-563 KADKETRRRM
+563 
-573 EEKYGRVN
+573 

>member
-1 MTPETTSTTPTPI
+1 MSPTHTSSSTPTTPT
-14 TSTEPQKEKSKI
+14 I
-26 NIKKYIENFVKIR
+26 NTKKYIETFVKIR
-39 DKNSNIVPLI
+39 DKNSDIIPLH
-49 LNKPQQRLYEV
+49 LNKPQQKLYD
-60 IKTQK
+60 IIRKQK
-65 DQGRPVR
+65 QNNLPVR

-82 FSTCTGGIML
+82 FSTLTAGLIL
-92 SLTTTHKN
+92 SQTATHKN

-123 YENLPAPLKPTQK
+123 YQNLPSPIKPTQQ

-182 FWKGDVKETML
+182 FWKSDVQETML

-246 SMPYS
+246 QMPYS
-251 GFELTEEEKALQTE
+251 GFELTEEELDLKET
-265 YHVSLDQL
+265 YHLTNDQL
-273 EWRRWCIK
+273 QWRRWCIK

-286 DTSLFKQEYPI
+286 DIRLFKQEYPI

-303 LTTGNC
+303 LTTGDC
-309 VFDQEKIMARLAQIP
+309 VFDQEKIMARLQDIP
-324 EPLKTGYFSYDY
+324 DPLYRGYFTYDY
-336 DDTKEGKEK
+336 DDTKERELKIQNPMFVK
-345 LTSPTF
+345 NKT
-351 DLTGRGYIK
+351 GYIS
-360 IYKEPVAD
+360 IYKEPIPN
-368 HTYTLSGDTAGD
+368 HSYTLCGDTAGD
-380 TQGDYFAAHVIDN
+380 TQGDYFAAHIIDN
-393 TTCEQVA
+393 ITCEQVA

-410 FARQMICLGY
+410 FSRQMICLGY
-420 YYNTALIAIEANFS
+420 YYNTAMIAIEANFS
-434 TYPIKEIVRLGYPN
+434 TYPNKEIARLGYPN

-457 YRGGIYSA
+457 YRGGIISS

-470 TQITRPLLIS
+470 TQITRPLIIS
-480 SLVDIIRDHT
+480 SLVDIVRDHVE
-490 SCINDRDTLH
+490 CINDRLTLH
-500 ECLTFIVNEYGRKEA
+500 ECLTFITNEHGRKEA

-530 YYVRNLHYF
+530 YYVRNAHYF
-539 QVAYSP
+539 RVEYQTP
-545 PELKKMFK
+545 PLKKLFK

-563 KADKETRRRM
+563 KADQLTRKRM
-573 EEKYGRVN
+573 EEKYGQIN

>member
-1 MTPETTSTTPTPI
+1 MA
-14 TSTEPQKEKSKI
+14 I
-26 NIKKYIENFVKIR
+26 NTKKYIENFVKIR

-49 LNKPQQRLYEV
+49 LNKPQRKLYN
-60 IKTQK
+60 IIRSQK
-65 DQGRPVR
+65 QEGKPVR

-82 FSTCTGGIML
+82 FSTATGGFIMKE
-92 SLTTTHKN
+92 TATHKN
-100 KQAAIVAHQEDSTT
+100 KMAAIVAHQEDSTT

-123 YENLPAPLKPTQK
+123 YQNLPQEIKPTQQ

-182 FWKGDVKETML
+182 FWKSDVKETML

-231 DFYPLFVGWNELDEY
+231 DFYPLFVGWDELDEY
-246 SMPYS
+246 QMPYS
-251 GFELTEEEKALQTE
+251 GFELTEEEHELQERYSLT
-265 YHVSLDQL
+265 LDQL

-286 DTSLFKQEYPI
+286 DVSLFKQEYPI
-297 CPEEAF
+297 SPEEAF
-303 LTTGNC
+303 LTTGDC
-309 VFDQEKIMARLAQIP
+309 VFDQEKIMARLKNIP
-324 EPLKTGYFSYDY
+324 DPLYEGHFEYNY
-336 DDTKEGKEK
+336 DDTKEGAEK
-345 LTSPTF
+345 ISDVKF
-351 DLTGRGYIK
+351 VKKANDYIK
-360 IYKEPVAD
+360 IYKEPVPN
-368 HTYTLSGDTAGD
+368 HSYTLCGDTAGD
-380 TQGDYFAAHVIDN
+380 TQGDYFAAHIIDN
-393 TTCEQVA
+393 NTCEQVA

-420 YYNTALIAIEANFS
+420 MYNTALIAIEANFS
-434 TYPIKEIVRLGYPN
+434 TYPNKEIARLRYPS
-448 IYVRDREDD
+448 IYVRDKEDD
-457 YRGGIYSA
+457 FRQPIIST

-470 TQITRPLLIS
+470 TQITRPLIIS
-480 SLVDIIRDHT
+480 SLVDIIRDHVN
-490 SCINDRDTLH
+490 CINDRLTLH
-500 ECLTFIVNEYGRKEA
+500 ECLTFITNEHGRKEA

-530 YYVRNLHYF
+530 YYVRNQHYF
-539 QVAYSP
+539 KVVYNE
-545 PELKKMFK
+545 PELKKLFK

-563 KADKETRRRM
+563 KADAQTRRRM
-573 EEKYGRVN
+573 EEKYGRIN

>member
-1 MTPETTSTTPTPI
+1 MPI
-14 TSTEPQKEKSKI
+14 NT
-26 NIKKYIENFVKIR
+26 KKYIENFVKIR
-39 DKNSNIVPLI
+39 DKKSNIVPLV
-49 LNKPQQRLYEV
+49 LNKAQQRLYDV
-60 IKTQK
+60 IRSQK
-65 DQGRPVR
+65 QNNQPVR
-72 IIILKARQMG
+72 VIILKARQLG
-82 FSTCTGGIML
+82 FSTVTGGFIMKE
-92 SLTTTHKN
+92 TATHKN

-123 YENLPAPLKPTQK
+123 YQNLPPEIKPSQL

-145 NNKSNTGL
+145 DNKSHTGL

-182 FWKGDVKETML
+182 FWKSDVKETML

-231 DFYPLFVGWNELDEY
+231 DFYPLFVGWNELEEY

-251 GFELTEEEKALQTE
+251 GFELTDEEHSIQDTYNLTN
-265 YHVSLDQL
+265 DQL

-286 DTSLFKQEYPI
+286 DVRLFKQEYPI
-297 CPEEAF
+297 SPEEAF
-303 LTTGNC
+303 LTTGDC
-309 VFDQEKIMARLAQIP
+309 VFDQEKIMQRLKNIP
-324 EPLKTGYFSYDY
+324 DPLYRGHFEYKY
-336 DDTKEGKEK
+336 DDTKEGADKIHDVK
-345 LTSPTF
+345 FVPTK
-351 DLTGRGYIK
+351 TGYIK
-360 IYKEPVAD
+360 IFKEPD
-368 HTYTLSGDTAGD
+368 PLHSYTLCGDTAGD

-393 TTCEQVA
+393 ITCEQVA

-420 YYNTALIAIEANFS
+420 KYNKALIAIEANFS
-434 TYPIKEIVRLGYPN
+434 TYPNKEIARLGYQN
-448 IYVRDREDD
+448 IYVRDKEDD
-457 YRGGIYSA
+457 YRQPIVSA

-470 TQITRPLLIS
+470 TQITRPLIIS
-480 SLVDIIRDHT
+480 SLVDIIRDNVD
-490 SCINDRDTLH
+490 CINDRLTLN
-500 ECLTFIVNEYGRKEA
+500 ECLTFITNEHGRKEA

-530 YYVRNLHYF
+530 YYVRNAHYF
-539 QVAYSP
+539 RVIPAE
-545 PELKKMFK
+545 PELKKLFK

-563 KADKETRRRM
+563 KADLATRKRM
-573 EEKYGRVN
+573 EEKYGAIN